1 MAKTR
6 LFLGIDDA
14 GRGPVIGPLVIAGCL
29 IEEEVADLLRKKG
42 VKDSKQVLPEKREIL
57 AKAIRE
63 VATDF
68 YIVQSSA
75 TEIDST
81 LRSGINLNQLEAL
94 KSAEIINHLLL
105 DRKEEVTVQLD
116 CPSNNVISWR
126 NYLLDRVDEK
136 IRKRIRVMCEHRADI
151 NYVAASAASILA
163 KVTRDYE
170 VEQIK
175 KKYCI
180 DIGSGYP
187 ADPVCKEFLK
197 KHGMEFQKHGIIR
210 ETWQTWKDHVNNSD
224 EKKRKSQKNLTE
236 F

>member
-1 MAKTR
+1 MAKTKF
-6 LFLGIDDA
+6 FLGVDDA
-14 GRGPVIGPLVIAGCL
+14 GRGPVIGPIVLAGCL
-29 IEEEVADLLRKKG
+29 VDGDTAELLKKKG
-42 VKDSKQVLPEKREIL
+42 VKDSKMLLPERREEL
-57 AKAIRE
+57 AKAIKE
-63 VATDF
+63 TAIDF

-75 TEIDST
+75 SEIDST
-81 LRSGINLNQLEAL
+81 LRHGINLNQLEAL
-94 KSAEIINHLLL
+94 KSAEIINHLLS

-116 CPSNNVISWR
+116 CPSNNIVAWR

-136 IRKRIRVMCEHRADI
+136 IRKRIRVMCEHKADV
-151 NYVAASAASILA
+151 NYPAASAASILA

-187 ADPVCKEFLK
+187 ADPVCKEFIK
-197 KHGMEFQKHGIIR
+197 KQGKEFQKYGIIR
-210 ETWQTWKDHVNNSD
+210 ETWQTWKNHIGQSD
-224 EKKRKSQKNLTE
+224 EKKGKSQKNLAE